1 MSSVLPSPLTPGPS
15 PLADSS
21 LAALQRWK
29 SLNWRT
35 KLLIRWRI
43 LAAKL
48 IKSELW
54 ETLAIIGA
62 TQLVVLPWIGCRFA
76 VRFAV
81 MALLGA
87 AHCLLS
93 YWFNWDFL
101 YGVPGNWMS
110 RAWMTGTDRG
120 WDGGVF
126 GPVCWAVVMLGGTL
140 AYDLVTA
147 SASRPRAA
155 ARLAVWGCGFL
166 AVGYSLSCLTRLY
179 ELSGTE
185 LAEMRHR
192 HVRQDAQRASLDE
205 AITRQRT
212 ALKSLE
218 DSAPHDAARDEKIE
232 QIEAQILRSKTNGD
246 NCQISRRRK
255 VPCCLPGNASADGR
269 SPICCPNSP
278 SSRLPPT
285 IPGPIRLRTSSTGC
299 GITGCWGNGC
309 PISHS

>member
-1 MSSVLPSPLTPGPS
+1 M
-15 PLADSS
+15 
-21 LAALQRWK
+21 
-29 SLNWRT
+29 
-35 KLLIRWRI
+35 IHWRI

-54 ETLAIIGA
+54 ETLAIIGV
-62 TQLVVLPWIGCRFA
+62 TQLVVLPCIGCRFA
-76 VRFAV
+76 TRFVV
-81 MALLGA
+81 MSLLGST
-87 AHCLLS
+87 HLLLS

-126 GPVCWAVVMLGGTL
+126 GPVCWGVVMLGGTL
-140 AYDLVTA
+140 AYDLVAA

-155 ARLAVWGCGFL
+155 ARLAVWGCAFL

-185 LAEMRHR
+185 LAEMRQR
-192 HVRQDAQRASLDE
+192 HVRQDAQRASFDKEIAL
-205 AITRQRT
+205 QRT

-218 DSAPHDAARDEKIE
+218 DSAPHDATRDDEKIE
-232 QIEAQILRSKTNGD
+232 QIEAQILALEDERG
-246 NCQISRRRK
+246 QLPESRAWRK
-255 VPCCLPGNASADGR
+255 VPCCPPGNASQDGR
-269 SPICCPNSP
+269 LPICCPNLP
-278 SSRLPPT
+278 SSRFPPT
-285 IPGPIRLRTSSTGC
+285 IPGSIHRRGSSTGC

-309 PISHS
+309 PTCPS